1 MFMPITILTHLVL
14 PRREV
19 VSVKFLCR
27 KNASHMSIHVELL
40 LLLYDVSCAGCY
52 YSDRPVLRE
61 HGLGH
66 NTYGVVKI

>member
-40 LLLYDVSCAGCY
+40 LLLLLLCDASCVSCY
-52 YSDRPVLRE
+52 YNDQPILRE
-61 HGLGH
+61 RGLG
-66 NTYGVVKI
+66 